1 MKKKFASS
9 GICLLTAIIW
19 GFAFS
24 AQDIASQKSH
34 LIDAFFFNGIRFTLG
49 AVSLIP
55 VILLFEREKKESP
68 KENPSK
74 IKNTVIYGVITGVI
88 LFIASILQQFGIQL
102 TGESGKVGFITGLYI
117 IFVPIVSFI
126 IFRQK
131 LSPLVWGA
139 MLFAV
144 CGLYFLS
151 IGDDGFSI
159 QPGDILAFIGAFFW
173 TAHIIVVDRFI
184 NKVSALKYSCV
195 QFLTVGVLNLIIGSF
210 EVMITSS
217 AGHISLL
224 GIQKCLFPI
233 LYCGLM
239 STGVAYTCQM
249 IGQKHTHPAIAALLF
264 STEGLF
270 AVIAECTIEQRL
282 PSSTMVIGCSLMFLG
297 IIFSQIPFSKEE
309 RLNLF
314 AKRKKSHSVSKDKK

>member
-24 AQDIASQKSH
+24 AQDIASQNAH

-49 AVSLIP
+49 AISLLP
-55 VILLFEREKKESP
+55 VIFIFEREKKEDL
-68 KENPSK
+68 KENPK
-74 IKNTVIYGVITGVI
+74 KMKNTVVYGVITGLI

-102 TGESGKVGFITGLYI
+102 TGESGKVGFITGLYL
-117 IFVPIVSFI
+117 IFVPIAAFI
-126 IFRQK
+126 IFKQK
-131 LSPLVWGA
+131 ISPLVWGA
-139 MLFAV
+139 MVFAV

-151 IGDDGFSI
+151 IGNDGFRV
-159 QPGDILAFIGAFFW
+159 QVGDILAFIGAFFW
-173 TAHIIVVDRFI
+173 TAHIMVVDKFI
-184 NKVSALKYSCV
+184 NRVSALKYSCV

-210 EVMITSS
+210 EVMIDSS
-217 AGHISLL
+217 AGHISMA
-224 GIQKCLFPI
+224 GIEACIFPI

-249 IGQKHTHPAIAALLF
+249 IGQKHTHPAVAALLF

-270 AVIAECTIEQRL
+270 AVIAECTFEQKL
-282 PSSTMVIGCSLMFLG
+282 PSSTMVIGCTLMFLG
-297 IIFSQIPFSKEE
+297 IVLSQIPFSPDE
-309 RLNLF
+309 RLKLF
-314 AKRKKSHSVSKDKK
+314 AKRKKRPSVPKDDE